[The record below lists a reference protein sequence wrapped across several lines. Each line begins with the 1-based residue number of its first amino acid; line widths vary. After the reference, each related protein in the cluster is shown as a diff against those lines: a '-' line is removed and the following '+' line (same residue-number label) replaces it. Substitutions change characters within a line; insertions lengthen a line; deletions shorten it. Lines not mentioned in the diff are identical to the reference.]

1 MAFLFTTILK
11 SAFNVFLTQET
22 FRCNLGRVTLL
33 KIYKQMKQGLQFL
46 LLIFSLTVFAQ
57 NGSID
62 TAQIIIPNRYNSVE
76 AQTKPYVIM
85 ISADGFRYDYAKKYN
100 AENLLKFSN
109 GGVQAKAMIPS
120 YPSIT
125 FPNHWTLVTGLYP
138 SHHGLIDN
146 FFYDYKRKENYA
158 MNDRKNAEDGSWYG
172 GIPLWGLA
180 EKQGMISASL
190 MWVGSAS
197 DAGGKRPT
205 YYYPY
210 HEKFTP
216 SEKVDK
222 VINWL
227 KLPMDKRPHFISLYF
242 PEVDGSGH
250 HFGPDTK
257 ETEDAVHL
265 VDKAIGE
272 LVQKVNDLGLKN
284 VNFVFVSD
292 HGMIKVDGGN
302 PLEIP
307 AVLFDKTRFDFY
319 NSQTLLRVYVKNPD
333 EVKDVY
339 QELKANKTDDYEVY
353 LDKKLPKYLHFGLKD
368 DKYNR
373 IGQILL
379 IPRAPKI
386 FLEKGKKTSVGKHG
400 YNPKIVPEM
409 KATFLAWGTE
419 FKSNLVIDEF
429 QNINVY
435 PLVAEI
441 LELKIDQPIDG
452 KLKVLKET
460 LKKKK

>member
-1 MAFLFTTILK
+1 
-11 SAFNVFLTQET
+11 
-22 FRCNLGRVTLL
+22 
-33 KIYKQMKQGLQFL
+33 MKRGVHFL
-46 LLIFSLTVFAQ
+46 LLFLSLTVFAQ
-57 NGSID
+57 QGAAD
-62 TAQIIIPNRYNSVE
+62 TAQVVVPGRMNSIE
-76 AQTKPYVIM
+76 AQSKPYVIM
-85 ISADGFRYDYAKKYN
+85 ISTDGFRYDYAKKYN
-100 AENLLKFSN
+100 AENLLKLSGN
-109 GGVQAKAMIPS
+109 GVKAEAMIPS

-125 FPNHWTLVTGLYP
+125 FPNHWSLITGLYP

-158 MNDRKNAEDGSWYG
+158 MSNKKNAEDGSWYG

-197 DAGGKRPT
+197 DAGGMRPT

-216 SEKVDK
+216 SEKVEK
-222 VINWL
+222 VVNWL
-227 KLPMDKRPHFISLYF
+227 KLPEDKRPHFISLYF

-257 ETEDAVHL
+257 ETETAVHL
-265 VDKAIGE
+265 IDQAIGD

-292 HGMIKVDGGN
+292 HGMIKVDGGT
-302 PLEIP
+302 PMEIP
-307 AVLFDKTRFDFY
+307 ALLFDKSRFDFY

-333 EVKDVY
+333 EVKAVY
-339 QELKANKTDDYEVY
+339 KELKAHKTDDYEVY
-353 LDKKLPKYLHFGLKD
+353 LDKKLPKYLHFATRD
-368 DKYNR
+368 DNYNR

-379 IPRAPKI
+379 LPKAPKI

-400 YNPKIVPEM
+400 YNPRTVPEM
-409 KATFLAWGTE
+409 KATFYAWGPE
-419 FKSNLVIDEF
+419 FRSNLEIGEF
-429 QNINVY
+429 ANINVY
-435 PLVAEI
+435 PLVAEV
-441 LELKIDQPIDG
+441 LGLKINQPIDG
-452 KLKVLKET
+452 KLKVLGKILKE
-460 LKKKK
+460 KK

>member
-1 MAFLFTTILK
+1 MM
-11 SAFNVFLTQET
+11 
-22 FRCNLGRVTLL
+22 R
-33 KIYKQMKQGLQFL
+33 GLHFL
-46 LLIFSLTVFAQ
+46 LLIFSLTIFAQ
-57 NGSID
+57 KSPVD
-62 TAQIIIPNRYNSVE
+62 TAQVVVANRYNSID

-85 ISADGFRYDYAKKYN
+85 ISTDGFRYDYAKKYN
-100 AENLLKFSN
+100 AENLLKLS
-109 GGVQAKAMIPS
+109 GEGVQAKAMIPS

-125 FPNHWTLVTGLYP
+125 FPNHWSLITGLYP

-146 FFYDYKRKENYA
+146 FFYDYKRKEFYA
-158 MNDRKNAEDGSWYG
+158 MSDRKNAEDGSWYG
-172 GIPLWGLA
+172 GVPLWGLA

-216 SEKVDK
+216 SEKVNK
-222 VINWL
+222 VIDWL

-250 HFGPDTK
+250 HFGPEAR

-265 VDKAIGE
+265 VDNATGE
-272 LVQKVNDLGLKN
+272 LVQKVNSLGLKN

-292 HGMIKVDGGN
+292 HGMIKVDGGA
-302 PLEIP
+302 PLDIP
-307 AVLFDKTRFDFY
+307 AILFDKDRFDFY
-319 NSQTLLRVYVKNPD
+319 NSQTLLRVVVKNPA
-333 EVKDVY
+333 EVKSVY
-339 QELKANKTDDYEVY
+339 KELKAGKTDDYEVY
-353 LDKKLPKYLHFGLKD
+353 LDKRLPGYLHFGTKD
-368 DKYNR
+368 DQYQR

-379 IPRAPKI
+379 IPKAPKI

-400 YNPKIVPEM
+400 YNARLVLEM
-409 KATFLAWGTE
+409 KATFFAWGPE
-419 FKSNLVIDEF
+419 FKNNVVVDEF
-429 QNINVY
+429 SNVNVY

-441 LELKIDQPIDG
+441 LGLKIEQPIDG
-452 KLKVLKET
+452 KLKVLKQT
-460 LKKKK
+460 LKEKR

>member
-1 MAFLFTTILK
+1 
-11 SAFNVFLTQET
+11 
-22 FRCNLGRVTLL
+22 
-33 KIYKQMKQGLQFL
+33 MKRGLQFFML
-46 LLIFSLTVFAQ
+46 LMSLTVFAQ
-57 NGSID
+57 KVPVD
-62 TAQIIIPNRYNSVE
+62 TAQIVIPNRHNTVD

-85 ISADGFRYDYAKKYN
+85 ISTDGFRYDYAKKYN
-100 AENLLKFSN
+100 AENLLKYSN

-125 FPNHWTLVTGLYP
+125 FPNHWSLITGLYP

-146 FFYDYKRKENYA
+146 FFYDYKRKEAYA
-158 MNDRKNAEDGSWYG
+158 MSDKKNAEDGSWYG
-172 GIPLWGLA
+172 GTPLWGLA

-222 VINWL
+222 VVNWL

-250 HFGPDTK
+250 HFGPEAK

-265 VDKAIGE
+265 IDKAIGE

-284 VNFVFVSD
+284 VNFIFVSD
-292 HGMIKVDGGN
+292 HGMIKVDGGT

-307 AVLFDKTRFDFY
+307 ALLFDKSRFDFY
-319 NSQTLLRVYVKNPD
+319 NSQTLLRVVVKNPS
-333 EVKDVY
+333 EVKAVY
-339 QELKANKTDDYEVY
+339 KELKGNKTDDYEVY
-353 LDKKLPKYLHFGLKD
+353 LDKKLPKYLHFGTKD
-368 DKYNR
+368 DQYNR

-379 IPRAPKI
+379 IPKAPKI
-386 FLEKGKKTSVGKHG
+386 FLEKGKKTAVGKHG
-400 YNPKIVPEM
+400 YNPRLVPEM
-409 KATFLAWGTE
+409 KATFFAWGPE
-419 FKSNLVIDEF
+419 FKNDVVIDEF
-429 QNINVY
+429 SNVNVY

-441 LELKIDQPIDG
+441 LGLKITQPIDG
-452 KLKVLKET
+452 KFKVLKET
-460 LKKKK
+460 LKDKK